1 MPLVVELR
9 SVSKHYGP
17 RRALDGVTLSFEEGE
32 AVAFL
37 GPNGAGKSTLL
48 KIVAA
53 QITPTSGEVSVL
65 GSDTVRQPEL
75 VKRNVGLVGHRSFM
89 YDELTVEEN
98 LEFYGGFFDASSEDY
113 ERVIEMTA
121 LGRWR
126 DVKAGHL
133 SYGLRKRSDIA
144 RALLSQ
150 PKVLVLDELFSG
162 IDQDT
167 ADSLVKHLE
176 ARRGQTILV
185 SSHSLE
191 RGRELCG
198 RGVYLRAGVVEREVE
213 L

>member
-1 MPLVVELR
+1 MPASVELYN
-9 SVSKHYGP
+9 VSKQYGP
-17 RRALDGVTLSFEEGE
+17 RRALDGVTLSFDEGE

-53 QITPTSGEVSVL
+53 QITPTGGEARVL

-75 VKRNVGLVGHRSFM
+75 VKRDVGLVGHRSFM

-98 LEFYGGFFDASSEDY
+98 LEFYGAFFGASHEDY

-121 LGRWR
+121 LERWR

-133 SYGLRKRSDIA
+133 SFGLRKRSDIA
-144 RALLSQ
+144 RALLSR

-167 ADSLVKHLE
+167 SDGLVRHLE
-176 ARRGQTILV
+176 ARRSQTLLV

-191 RGRELCG
+191 RVRELCG
-198 RGVYLRAGVVEREVE
+198 RGVYLRAGVVEREVD

>member
-1 MPLVVELR
+1 M
-9 SVSKHYGP
+9 
-17 RRALDGVTLSFEEGE
+17 TLSFEEGE

-89 YDELTVEEN
+89 YNELTVEEN
-98 LEFYGGFFDASSEDY
+98 LEFYGGFFDASSEDN

-121 LGRWR
+121 LERWR

-176 ARRGQTILV
+176 ARRGQTLLV

-191 RGRELCG
+191 RVRELCG
-198 RGVYLRAGVVEREVE
+198 RVVYLRAGVVEKEVE

>member
-1 MPLVVELR
+1 
-9 SVSKHYGP
+9 
-17 RRALDGVTLSFEEGE
+17 
-32 AVAFL
+32 
-37 GPNGAGKSTLL
+37 LL

-89 YDELTVEEN
+89 YDELTVDEN
-98 LEFYGGFFDASSEDY
+98 LAFYGSFFDASSEDH

-121 LGRWR
+121 LERWR

-191 RGRELCG
+191 RVRELCG
-198 RGVYLRAGVVEREVE
+198 RGVYLRAGVVEKEVE

>member
-1 MPLVVELR
+1 MPAVVELR
-9 SVSKHYGP
+9 NVSKHYGP

-48 KIVAA
+48 KMVAA
-53 QITPTSGEVSVL
+53 QLTPTSGEISVL

-121 LGRWR
+121 LERWR

-191 RGRELCG
+191 RVRELCG
-198 RGVYLRAGVVEREVE
+198 RGVYLRAGVVEKEVE

>member
-1 MPLVVELR
+1 MPPVVELR
-9 SVSKHYGP
+9 NVSKHYGP
-17 RRALDGVTLSFEEGE
+17 RMALDGVTLSFEEGE

-53 QITPTSGEVSVL
+53 QITPTSGEVSVM

-121 LGRWR
+121 LERWR
-126 DVKAGHL
+126 GVKAGHL

-167 ADSLVKHLE
+167 ADGLVKHLE
-176 ARRGQTILV
+176 ARRGQTLLV

-191 RGRELCG
+191 RVRKLCR
-198 RGVYLRAGVVEREVE
+198 RGVYLRAGAVEKEVE